1 MEVPNPTIIKQ
12 EGRSDLKVDMNYSFI
27 IQALGRDNL
36 KFDEPLSKHTYFKLG
51 GPADLFYESKTTDDL
66 AKAVQA
72 AILYSVPYL
81 VIGGGSNILVTDAG
95 YRGLIIKNKTSQ
107 IQVKGFAGGV
117 EKGKLDLKEA
127 IVQSDSGVPSNLL
140 IRYTLDQGL
149 AGLEDML
156 GLPGSVGGAV
166 YNNSHHL
173 DKLFGDHII
182 EVEAIDQE
190 GKIKKY
196 TQKELKF
203 DYDYSIFHKTKETIL
218 SATFQLKRGDKDKLW
233 EIANAAVKRRA
244 STQPLGAPSS
254 GCIFKNIPLA
264 DAMRIGTPDTIQS
277 VGYLL
282 DKAGLKGLRVGGA
295 YVSDVHANFIVN
307 DGTATSKDVLDLIK
321 EIKTKIKAKFGVNL
335 TEEVIIIGDK

>member
-1 MEVPNPTIIKQ
+1 
-12 EGRSDLKVDMNYSFI
+12 MNYTFLLNS
-27 IQALGRDNL
+27 LGSDRL
-36 KFDEPLSKHTYFKLG
+36 KLNEPLSKHTYFKLG
-51 GPADLFYESKTTDDL
+51 GPADLLYEAKTVEEL
-66 AKAVQA
+66 SSAVQSA
-72 AILYSVPYL
+72 TLYKVPYL
-81 VIGGGSNILVTDAG
+81 VIGGGSNILITDAG
-95 YRGLIIKNKTSQ
+95 FRGLVIKNKTSN
-107 IQVKGFAGGV
+107 IQLKGFAGGV
-117 EKGKLDLKEA
+117 DKGKLDLKEA
-127 IVQSDSGVPSNLL
+127 VVQADSGVPANLL

-149 AGLEDML
+149 SGLEDML

-173 DKLFGDHII
+173 DKLFGDHIV
-182 EVEAIDQE
+182 EVEVLDQE

-196 TQKELKF
+196 TQKELQF

-244 STQPLGAPSS
+244 TTQPLGAPSS

-264 DAMRIGTPDTIQS
+264 DAMRLGTPDTTQS

-307 DGTATSKDVLDLIK
+307 DGTSTSKDVLTLVE
-321 EIKTKIKAKFGVNL
+321 EIKTKIKEKYGVDL
-335 TEEVIIIGDK
+335 TEEVIVIGQK

>member
-1 MEVPNPTIIKQ
+1 
-12 EGRSDLKVDMNYSFI
+12 MNYSFI
-27 IQALGRDNL
+27 INSLGHDRL
-36 KFDEPLSKHTYFKLG
+36 KFDEPLSGHTYFKLG
-51 GPADLFYESKTTDDL
+51 GPADLLYEAKTVDEL
-66 AKAVQA
+66 VQA
-72 AILYSVPYL
+72 VSAATLYKIPYF
-81 VIGGGSNILVTDAG
+81 VIGGGSNILVTDEG
-95 YRGLIIKNKTSQ
+95 YRGLIIKNKTSG
-107 IQVKGFAGGV
+107 IQLKGFAGGV
-117 EKGKLDLKEA
+117 EKGKVDLKEA
-127 IVQSDSGVPSNLL
+127 IVQADSGVPANLL

-173 DKLFGDHII
+173 GHLFGDHII
-182 EVEAIDQE
+182 EVQVVDTE

-196 TQKELKF
+196 TQTELKF

-218 SATFQLKRGDKDKLW
+218 SATLQLKREDKDALW
-233 EIANAAVKRRA
+233 EVANAAVKRRTT
-244 STQPLGAPSS
+244 TQPLGAPSS

-264 DAMRIGTPDTIQS
+264 DAMRIGTPDTTQS

-295 YVSDVHANFIVN
+295 FVSDVHANFIVN
-307 DGTATSKDVLDLIK
+307 DGTATTQDVQDLIK
-321 EIKTKIKAKFGVNL
+321 EIKSRIKAKVGVDL